1 MDLSNITFN
10 QNHKLEAAAKDA
22 AAGIKLLTLAFG
34 VGVLAIVLGLAA
46 ERAQTPNTLLTI
58 VSFAF
63 SFIAFAA
70 GAYGAYL
77 AATALDWAGYITA
90 GIMLGAIIPYL
101 KFLFFI
107 ILLAFSID
115 LVRKAGYEFSFFG
128 SLRKRATA

>member
-10 QNHKLEAAAKDA
+10 KNHKLEAAAKDA
-22 AAGIKLLTLAFG
+22 ATGIKLLTLAFAA
-34 VGVLAIVLGLAA
+34 GVLAIVLALVASQ
-46 ERAQTPNTLLTI
+46 AQTSNTLLTI

-90 GIMLGAIIPYL
+90 AIMLGAIIPYL

-107 ILLAFSID
+107 VLLAFSID
-115 LVRKAGYEFSFFG
+115 LVRKAGYVFSFVG
-128 SLRKRATA
+128 PLRKRATP

>member
-1 MDLSNITFN
+1 MDFSNITFN

-22 AAGIKLLTLAFG
+22 ATGIKLLTLAF
-34 VGVLAIVLGLAA
+34 VTGVLAIVLGLLAS
-46 ERAQTPNTLLTI
+46 RTQTSDTLLTI
-58 VSFAF
+58 ASFAF

-90 GIMLGAIIPYL
+90 AIMLGAIIPYL

-107 ILLAFSID
+107 VLLAFSID
-115 LVRKAGYEFSFFG
+115 LVRRANYQFSFFG
-128 SLRKRATA
+128 PLRKRATA